1 MFLQVFR
8 VSSLEHENS
17 LFQLDYT
24 VDAAA
29 ASKLLRESGSNK
41 LKLLI

>member
-1 MFLQVFR
+1 MVLQDFCVN
-8 VSSLEHENS
+8 SLGTEYS
-17 LFQLDYT
+17 LFQLDCS